1 MTPAHGPVHLP
12 LQHSPWLWAVLAT
25 TLVAAGAIWPLGLNQ
40 PLFLFLN
47 TLGKGESAGLFWVNA
62 TLLGDTLVAFTLLG
76 LFAQRRFD
84 IVWALL
90 LSALFTTAWVHGLKN
105 GLEVLRP
112 LAVLGADTVHV
123 LGQPLHKHSFPSGHT
138 ATAFTLAGIICL
150 QRVPPLLAA
159 SALILAILA
168 GLSRAVVG
176 AHWPLDILAGAF
188 GGWLCAAIGVL
199 LARRWPTPEKL
210 AVHIGVSVVLLICA
224 LSLLLGL
231 HDSGYPQTRPLQ
243 LLIGSVA
250 ALALVHGL
258 WQHRTPPT
266 SPAPR

>member
-1 MTPAHGPVHLP
+1 MIPASGPAHPPVH
-12 LQHSPWLWAVLAT
+12 HSPWLWAVLAIS
-25 TLVAAGAIWPLGLNQ
+25 LVGAGAIWQLELNQ
-40 PLFLFLN
+40 TLFLFLN
-47 TLGKGESAGLFWVNA
+47 ALGRSEIGGQFWVNA

-105 GLEVLRP
+105 LLEVLRP

-123 LGQPLHKHSFPSGHT
+123 LGIPLHKHSFPSGHT

-150 QRVPPLLAA
+150 QRVPPVFAACALL
-159 SALILAILA
+159 LAILA

-188 GGWLCAAIGVL
+188 GGWLCAGIGVL
-199 LARRWPTPEKL
+199 LAQRWPTPQK
-210 AVHIGVSVVLLICA
+210 AVVRSGIILVLLICA
-224 LSLLLGL
+224 LSLLGGL

-243 LLIGSVA
+243 ILIGGLATLSLLH
-250 ALALVHGL
+250 AL
-258 WQHRTPPT
+258 WTQHKQPDQP
-266 SPAPR
+266 